1 MTWGKKISPSLLLI
15 SHLQNGIIRDLPP
28 KLVLMIKGDNGLKAL
43 RWYLTQSKH
52 FDIVRCRYYYRDC
65 KGTRQC
71 FLGLLL
77 GSGKLTLMYSV
88 VHSTNIH
95 QGLAECQTQAGVALA
110 LQRLRWE
117 SRKLAGKPSLAGS
130 SPLSVEARRGRV
142 QEGRRQVGFK
152 EIL

>member
-1 MTWGKKISPSLLLI
+1 
-15 SHLQNGIIRDLPP
+15 
-28 KLVLMIKGDNGLKAL
+28 MIKGDNGLKAL

-52 FDIVRCRYYYRDC
+52 FDIVRCHYDYRDC

-77 GSGKLTLMYSV
+77 GSSKLALMYSV

-95 QGLAECQTQAGVALA
+95 QVLAECQTQAGVALA

-117 SRKLAGKPSLAGS
+117 SRELAGKPSLAGS
-130 SPLSVEARRGRV
+130 SPLSVEARGGHV
-142 QEGRRQVGFK
+142 QEGWRQVGSK
-152 EIL
+152 EML